1 MSTVSYDAT
10 FVQSKG
16 FGQSPEN
23 PAPSLF
29 LQSIAIDKDC
39 SVYGSLFVTNNGTFG
54 KDVTIEGKITILGNA
69 TIQGNLNMGGAI
81 TAAGSIS
88 SGGNGNF
95 SGVVAAAGGF
105 ASGNPMKLPGASI
118 GGALNKLTG
127 AMDLGGVL
135 KAASGIISEGQIA
148 GPLMQVAEKFV
159 IGEQPGT
166 EQTGEP
172 KEPAKFYLNQQQF
185 TPQEIFDSR
194 SGEYYTVLAAVQNP
208 SS

>member
-1 MSTVSYDAT
+1 MANSSSSNYKCE
-10 FVQSKG
+10 FVDDQG

-23 PAPSLF
+23 PAPPLF
-29 LQSIAIDKDC
+29 LESIALDKDC

-54 KDVTIEGKITILGNA
+54 KDVL
-69 TIQGNLNMGGAI
+69 IQMNLNVGGNVTVTGTIA
-81 TAAGSIS
+81 

-118 GGALNKLTG
+118 GGALNKLAG
-127 AMDLGGVL
+127 ALNLGGVL
-135 KAASGIISEGQIA
+135 KAASDILSEGQIA
-148 GPLMQVAEKFV
+148 GPLMQAAQKLVV
-159 IGEQPGT
+159 GEQPGT

-185 TPQEIFDSR
+185 TPQEIFDTR
-194 SGEYYTVLAAVQNP
+194 TGEYYTVLAVSKTNTN
-208 SS
+208 

>member
-29 LQSIAIDKDC
+29 LQSIAIDQDC
-39 SVYGSLFVTNNGTFG
+39 SVYGSLFVTNDGTFG
-54 KDVTIEGKITILGNA
+54 QNV

-105 ASGNPMKLPGASI
+105 ASGNPMMLPGASI

-159 IGEQPGT
+159 VGEQPGT

>member
-29 LQSIAIDKDC
+29 LQSIAIDQDC
-39 SVYGSLFVTNNGTFG
+39 SVYGSLFVTNDGTFG
-54 KDVTIEGKITILGNA
+54 QNV

-105 ASGNPMKLPGASI
+105 ASGNPMMLPGASI

-172 KEPAKFYLNQQQF
+172 KEPAKFYLNQKQF

>member
-1 MSTVSYDAT
+1 MTSSSSDYAWEAVDS
-10 FVQSKG
+10 QG
-16 FGQSPEN
+16 FGQNPEN
-23 PAPSLF
+23 PAPPLF
-29 LQSIAIDKDC
+29 LESIALDQDC

-54 KDVTIEGKITILGNA
+54 KDVL
-69 TIQGNLNMGGAI
+69 IQMNLNVGGNVTVTGTIA
-81 TAAGSIS
+81 

-105 ASGNPMKLPGASI
+105 ASGNPMMLPGASI

-172 KEPAKFYLNQQQF
+172 KEPAKFYLNQKQF

>member
-39 SVYGSLFVTNNGTFG
+39 SVYGSLFVTNDGTFG
-54 KDVTIEGKITILGNA
+54 KNV

-105 ASGNPMKLPGASI
+105 ASGNPMRLPGASV
-118 GGALNKLTG
+118 GGALNKFTG
-127 AMDLGGVL
+127 AMDVGGVL

-148 GPLMQVAEKFV
+148 GPLMQAAEKFV
-159 IGEQPGT
+159 VGEQPGT

>member
-1 MSTVSYDAT
+1 MTTVNYDPT
-10 FVQSKG
+10 FVQAQG

-29 LQSIAIDKDC
+29 LQSIAFDKDC
-39 SVYGSLFVTNNGTFG
+39 SVYGSLFVTNDGTFG
-54 KDVTIEGKITILGNA
+54 KNVTI
-69 TIQGNLNMGGAI
+69 QMNLNVGGAI
-81 TAAGSIS
+81 TATGSIS

-127 AMDLGGVL
+127 ALNLGGVL
-135 KAASGIISEGQIA
+135 KAASDIISEGQIT
-148 GPLMQVAEKFV
+148 GPLMQAVEKLTIGQPPNSNSDTQEPSNTPPAE
-159 IGEQPGT
+159 
-166 EQTGEP
+166 
-172 KEPAKFYLNQQQF
+172 FYFNQQKY
-185 TPQEIFDSR
+185 TPQEIFDTR
-194 SGEYYTVLAAVQNP
+194 SGEYYTVLAASKT